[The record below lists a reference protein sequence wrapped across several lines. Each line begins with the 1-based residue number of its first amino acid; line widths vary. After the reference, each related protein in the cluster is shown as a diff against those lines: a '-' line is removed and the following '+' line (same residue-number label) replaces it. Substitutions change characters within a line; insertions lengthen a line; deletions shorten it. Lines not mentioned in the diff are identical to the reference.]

1 MLCWYS
7 QLRTESSCCCQWT
20 HCLDPAARSWSSW
33 SPHWLADSGDWCC
46 WARWCSEWLCS
57 IFLLHLLQPHLR
69 WLWDVSLLCSVEK
82 IGIDAF
88 SGYPAIKYNLFW
100 HRFVGLSH
108 VCSYLSQEAGCTQQQ
123 DCGTSLT
130 WKLTL
135 FNLFQSNVD
144 FPTCGVHQTFIKKV
158 FFFIIHQQFS
168 LSDLITDNLIEKYWV
183 FTDHTLVSNKWSIS
197 VMIPWKQIINTKSA
211 WCHQTIRRGRKLNVS
226 EKRKPKI

>member
-46 WARWCSEWLCS
+46 WDQWCSEWLCS

-135 FNLFQSNVD
+135 FNLLQSE
-144 FPTCGVHQTFIKKV
+144 FW
-158 FFFIIHQQFS
+158 FFNLWGSPDIHQES
-168 LSDLITDNLIEKYWV
+168 LLLHHPSTVLFVWSHHWQPDWEILSLHWSHSGQQQV
-183 FTDHTLVSNKWSIS
+183 VNKLWWYNGS
-197 VMIPWKQIINTKSA
+197 K
-211 WCHQTIRRGRKLNVS
+211 
-226 EKRKPKI
+226 